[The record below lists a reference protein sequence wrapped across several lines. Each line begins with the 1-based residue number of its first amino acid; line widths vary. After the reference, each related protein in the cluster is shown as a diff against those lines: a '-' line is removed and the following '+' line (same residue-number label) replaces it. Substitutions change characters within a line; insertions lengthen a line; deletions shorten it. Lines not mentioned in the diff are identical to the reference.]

1 MKKQLIILAALLPLL
16 GGCVY
21 DFEAELTGDQYT
33 VVVEG
38 DIIVGGMTTVSFTRL
53 NPELLEGKKENPA
66 PLDAYYS
73 SWVNSA
79 LPPWGI
85 PVNFTARVEGEDGT
99 VVEGQGIGGMCSLDT
114 RSLNPGVKYR
124 LCLHDD
130 VNDLNYASSWESVPS
145 ISFTYIT
152 SFIITSHKVF

>member
-53 NPELLEGKKENPA
+53 NPELL
-66 PLDAYYS
+66 
-73 SWVNSA
+73 
-79 LPPWGI
+79 
-85 PVNFTARVEGEDGT
+85 
-99 VVEGQGIGGMCSLDT
+99 
-114 RSLNPGVKYR
+114 
-124 LCLHDD
+124 
-130 VNDLNYASSWESVPS
+130 
-145 ISFTYIT
+145 
-152 SFIITSHKVF
+152 